1 MAKYREKVCMYYV
14 ALGECK
20 KGRDAC
26 HEHYCQKCNKY
37 YPRAK
42 ERHINQ
48 KKKSLQ
54 DLRKNERY
62 D

>member
-1 MAKYREKVCMYYV
+1 MAKYRETVCMNYV

>member
-1 MAKYREKVCMYYV
+1 MAKYRETICMYYV

-37 YPRAK
+37 YPRVK
-42 ERHINQ
+42 ERHVNQ
-48 KKKSLQ
+48 KKKQ
-54 DLRKNERY
+54 IQELRKDERY

>member
-1 MAKYREKVCMYYV
+1 MAKYRETVCLYYV

-42 ERHINQ
+42 
-48 KKKSLQ
+48 
-54 DLRKNERY
+54 RKAYQSEKEKYTRFKENERY